1 MAHFM
6 QALMQYFISH
16 GEEEF
21 KTHQF
26 VLGNFLYAFVMR
38 IYLLKNVHVHPMVAT
53 LFAKNILW
61 KYDNVFKPTYNRRG
75 VILRQQKKY
84 IRPSKGKKRHWMR
97 RELQNHL
104 SLSGHLSNESNDLQ
118 AKVDHV
124 VDTFFE
130 QSRDYQSEESSG
142 ETFHEPES
150 MRLFF
155 KNQVKRNSKI
165 GKMIEVG
172 FMQKVKAH
180 IKQVNQALV
189 SQHKPKLDKKKALLD
204 RLKRK

>member
-1 MAHFM
+1 MDYRSFHECSCERAKMAHFM

-61 KYDNVFKPTYNRRG
+61 KYDNVFRPTYNSLQASKRG

-118 AKVDHV
+118 AKVDNV
-124 VDTFFE
+124 INTFFE
-130 QSRDYQSEESSG
+130 QCQARFSESSD
-142 ETFHEPES
+142 ETSYES
-150 MRLFF
+150 PMMQKFF
-155 KNQVKRNSKI
+155 KKLL
-165 GKMIEVG
+165 MI
-172 FMQKVKAH
+172 
-180 IKQVNQALV
+180 
-189 SQHKPKLDKKKALLD
+189 
-204 RLKRK
+204 